1 MGRLSDVEDGVLKTD
16 DSLAEHI
23 AFADQR
29 SAEFTRM
36 IEDWISS
43 NGISVE
49 PIEDDP
55 NDEPAGPE
63 VAESGITELD
73 LMEAGVGSVIW
84 CTGFTADF
92 GWIHARVTDEHGRPI
107 HKRGVSP
114 VPGIFFLG
122 FPWLHSR
129 KSGIIHGVDEDAR
142 FIAEAIA
149 ART

>member
-1 MGRLSDVEDGVLKTD
+1 VDEGVLKTD
-16 DSLAEHI
+16 DRLAEYVD
-23 AFADQR
+23 FADER

-43 NGISVE
+43 NGVSAE

-55 NDEPAGPE
+55 NDDPAGPE
-63 VAESGITELD
+63 VAESGITQLD

-84 CTGFTADF
+84 CTGFTANFD
-92 GWIHARVTDEHGRPI
+92 WIHVDVIDDAGRPL
-107 HKRGVSP
+107 HTRGISP
-114 VPGIFFLG
+114 VPGIYFIG

-129 KSGIIHGVDEDAR
+129 KSGIIFGIDEDAR

-149 ART
+149 ARA